1 MASQSLGTLTIDLQ
15 AKTANLQ
22 SDLGKAQRLTE
33 QTMDNISKAAATA
46 GAAIGAGIV
55 AGFVAVEE
63 AVRRSI
69 DQMDEFSKA
78 AQKVGVTTDEFSKLA
93 YAAKLS
99 DVSTEDLTSTL
110 AKLSKNQ
117 VEAAKG
123 TAAQAQA
130 FSSLGIAVKNAD
142 GSLRSPAAVLGDLA
156 DLFQALPDGAGKTAI
171 AIQLLGKSGA
181 NAIPLLN
188 GGAASLKELGDE
200 AERFGV
206 VIDGPT
212 GKAAEEFNDNI
223 TRLQTQVEGFA
234 TQLAANLLPDL
245 LLLEERF
252 QDVSNQADSV
262 KTVGDAVRYVYDT
275 VGLAVIG
282 VQGLVANFKQLVA
295 ISKLAADSTGPQ
307 ALKNLASGDYG
318 STIQQDKADLDA
330 ATESAKKLKAAGQD
344 VLSTFGQ
351 GPGKTAAGIASAF
364 ESSVP
369 KAVTAS
375 PVSSGDALSKQ
386 QAFLDAQAKAAAAAK
401 AQSEAERAARK
412 AQSEAEAQAKRV
424 ASATVDMQKAID
436 DASESLNKT
445 NIPAVDAYNEAL
457 VKINEQAAK
466 YTKDGIP
473 QAQIDAFTSKMKDLA
488 KATEDAAIAQSQLS
502 AHQTTLDLEAQAKDA
517 QSAAA
522 GVTGLAVANRDYEKS
537 LEALDKQFESLQI
550 SPDDYQAQLQALD
563 TIHKKT
569 IDDLQ
574 KQNDTAGQFALTAAK
589 GIQSAIADAL
599 DGDSTKKGFKGFLD
613 GLSDMLRKAAA
624 QIVAADLAKQLF
636 GNYDKTGQV
645 GGAAGSGLSWLSG
658 LLGSTG
664 TASPSEAANIRNSEA
679 QVTGGDSGGGWLDS
693 AASWF
698 SGLFGGARAG
708 GGPVGQGRG
717 YLVGEHGPEFFMP
730 STNGSIMTNQSLRSG
745 GGAQGRAFNVV
756 YQVQGRLDRRTQ
768 DQLAQS
774 TGREVSRALARNG

>member
-15 AKTANLQ
+15 AKTATLQ
-22 SDLGKAQRLTE
+22 SDLGRAQRLTE
-33 QTMDNISKAAATA
+33 QTMDKIQKSAAVA

-55 AGFVAVEE
+55 AGFVTVEE

-69 DQMDEFSKA
+69 DTMDEFSKA
-78 AQKVGVTTDEFSKLA
+78 SQKIGISTEEFSKLA

-99 DVSTEDLTSTL
+99 DVSTEDLTTTL

-142 GSLRSPAAVLGDLA
+142 GSLRSPTAVLGDLA

-206 VIDGPT
+206 VIDTQT

-245 LLLEERF
+245 LVLEHRF

-262 KTVGDAVRYVYDT
+262 KSVGDAVRYVYDT
-275 VGLAVIG
+275 VQLAVIG
-282 VQGLVANFKQLVA
+282 VQGLVAQFNQLTA
-295 ISKLAADSTGPQ
+295 AAKLAADSTGPQ
-307 ALKNLASGDYG
+307 ALKNLATGTYSD
-318 STIQQDKADLDA
+318 TIKQDKADLDA
-330 ATESAKKLKAAGQD
+330 ATASAKALKAAGKD
-344 VLSTFGQ
+344 VIDTFGQ
-351 GPGKTAAGIASAF
+351 GAGKSSQGIAAAF
-364 ESSVP
+364 ENSVP

-375 PVSSGDALSKQ
+375 PVTDDAAAAAKLK
-386 QAFLDAQAKAAAAAK
+386 AFLDAQKNAQAATK
-401 AQSEAERAARK
+401 AQSEADRAARK

-424 ASATVDMQKAID
+424 ASATLEMQKSID

-457 VKINEQAAK
+457 VKITEQAAK

-473 QAQIDAFTSKMKDLA
+473 TAQVDAFTEKMKALA
-488 KATEDAAIAQSQLS
+488 KATEDASIAQAELTSHGQ
-502 AHQTTLDLEAQAKDA
+502 TLDLAAQAKDA

-522 GVTGLAVANRDYEKS
+522 GVVGLASANRDYEKS

-550 SPDDYQAQLQALD
+550 TPEDYQSQLQSLD
-563 TIHKKT
+563 TIHQKT
-569 IDDLQ
+569 ISDLQ
-574 KQNDTAGQFALTAAK
+574 KQADTAGEFAKTAAK
-589 GIQSAIADAL
+589 GIQDAIADAL
-599 DGDSTKKGFKGFLD
+599 TGESFKGGIKGFL
-613 GLSDMLRKAAA
+613 GGIADMLRKAAA
-624 QIVAADLAKQLF
+624 QIVAADLAKYLF

-645 GGAAGSGLSWLSG
+645 GGLFGSGGSGGGLLS
-658 LLGSTG
+658 LLGSANGG
-664 TASPSEAANIRNSEA
+664 TASRLEASSIANSEAA
-679 QVTGGDSGGGWLDS
+679 VTGASDSGGGWISSLLS
-693 AASWF
+693 
-698 SGLFGGARAG
+698 LFGGARAN
-708 GGPVGQGRG
+708 GGPVMAGMG
-717 YLVGEHGPEFFMP
+717 YLVGEHGPEFFQP
-730 STNGSIMTNQSLRSG
+730 SSAGSIATNGATRRLG
-745 GGAQGRAFNVV
+745 GGGGPINV
-756 YQVQGRLDRRTQ
+756 YVQPTTSRRTAEQ
-768 DQLAQS
+768 VATATQRTLRVAS
-774 TGREVSRALARNG
+774 GRNG

>member
-22 SDLGKAQRLTE
+22 NDLGKAQRLTE
-33 QTMDNISKAAATA
+33 QTMDKISKAATAA

-69 DQMDEFSKA
+69 DTMDEFSKS
-78 AQKVGVTTDEFSKLA
+78 AQKVGISTEEFSKLA

-99 DVSTEDLTSTL
+99 DVSTEDLTTTL

-142 GSLRSPAAVLGDLA
+142 GSLRSPTAVLGDLA

-200 AERFGV
+200 AERFGI
-206 VIDGPT
+206 VIDTLT

-223 TRLQTQVEGFA
+223 TRLQAQVAGFA

-245 LLLEERF
+245 LVLEQRF
-252 QDVSNQADSV
+252 QDVSSQADSV

-275 VGLAVIG
+275 VQLAVIG
-282 VQGLVANFKQLVA
+282 VQGLVAQFKQLA
-295 ISKLAADSTGPQ
+295 AAAKLAADSTGPQ
-307 ALKNLASGDYG
+307 ALKNLATGTFS
-318 STIQQDKADLDA
+318 STIKQDKADLDA
-330 ATESAKKLKAAGQD
+330 ATASAKELKAAGKD

-351 GPGKTAAGIASAF
+351 GSGKSAAGIAAAF
-364 ESSVP
+364 ENSVP
-369 KAVTAS
+369 KAATPS
-375 PVSSGDALSKQ
+375 PVSDSDALKKQ
-386 QAFLDAQAKAAAAAK
+386 QAFLDAQKNAAAASK
-401 AQSEAERAARK
+401 AQSEADRAARK
-412 AQSEAEAQAKRV
+412 AQAEAEAQAKRV
-424 ASATVDMQKAID
+424 ASATLDMQKAID
-436 DASESLNKT
+436 DASQSLNKT

-457 VKINEQAAK
+457 VKITEQAAK

-473 QAQIDAFTSKMKDLA
+473 SAQVDAFTDKMKALA
-488 KATEDAAIAQSQLS
+488 KATEDATFAQEQL
-502 AHQTTLDLEAQAKDA
+502 ATHGQTLDLAAQAKDA

-522 GVTGLAVANRDYEKS
+522 GVVGLASANRDYEKR

-550 SPDDYQAQLQALD
+550 TPEDYQSQLQSLD
-563 TIHKKT
+563 TIHQKT
-569 IDDLQ
+569 ISDLQ
-574 KQNDTAGQFALTAAK
+574 KQADTAGEFAKTAAK
-589 GIQSAIADAL
+589 GIQDAIADAL
-599 DGDSTKKGFKGFLD
+599 TGEGFKGGIKGFL
-613 GLSDMLRKAAA
+613 GGIADMLRKAAA
-624 QIVAADLAKQLF
+624 QIVAADLAKYLF

-645 GGAAGSGLSWLSG
+645 GGLFGGSGGAGGLLSG
-658 LLGSTG
+658 LLSANGG
-664 TASPSEAANIRNSEA
+664 TASRYEAASIANSEAA
-679 QVTGGDSGGGWLDS
+679 VTGASDSGGGWLS
-693 AASWF
+693 SLL
-698 SGLFGGARAG
+698 GLFGGARSN
-708 GGPVGQGRG
+708 GGPVMAGMG
-717 YLVGEHGPEFFMP
+717 YLVGEHGPEFFRP
-730 STNGSIMTNQSLRSG
+730 SSAGSISTNAATRGMSG
-745 GGAQGRAFNVV
+745 GGRAINV
-756 YQVQGRLDRRTQ
+756 YVQPTTSRRTA
-768 DQLAQS
+768 DQVASATERKLRVAS
-774 TGREVSRALARNG
+774 GRNG

>member
-22 SDLGKAQRLTE
+22 NDLGKAQRLTE
-33 QTMDNISKAAATA
+33 QTMDKISKAATAA

-69 DQMDEFSKA
+69 DTMDEFSKA
-78 AQKVGVTTDEFSKLA
+78 SQKVGISTEEFSKLA

-99 DVSTEDLTSTL
+99 DVSTEDLTTTL

-130 FSSLGIAVKNAD
+130 FSALGIAVKNAD
-142 GSLRSPAAVLGDLA
+142 GTLRSPAAVLGDLA
-156 DLFQALPDGAGKTAI
+156 DIFQALPDGAGKTAL

-188 GGAASLKELGDE
+188 GGSGALKDLGDE
-200 AERFGV
+200 ASRLGV
-206 VIDGPT
+206 VIDTQT
-212 GKAAEEFNDNI
+212 GKAAEDFNDNI
-223 TRLQTQVEGFA
+223 TRLQTQVAGFA

-245 LLLEERF
+245 LVLEQRF
-252 QDVSNQADSV
+252 MDVSSQADSV

-275 VGLAVIG
+275 VQLAIIG
-282 VQGLVANFKQLVA
+282 VQGLTANFKQLVA
-295 ISKLAADSTGPQ
+295 ISKLAADSTGPE
-307 ALKNLASGDYG
+307 ALKNLASGTYG
-318 STIQQDKADLDA
+318 STIKQDKADLDA
-330 ATESAKKLKAAGQD
+330 ATASAKKLKAAGEE

-351 GPGKTAAGIASAF
+351 GPGKTQAGIAAAF
-364 ESSVP
+364 EASVP
-369 KAVTAS
+369 KAPATQKIT
-375 PVSSGDALSKQ
+375 GEDAAARL
-386 QAFLDAQAKAAAAAK
+386 QAVLDAQNKAAAAAK
-401 AQSEAERAARK
+401 AKAEADKAARK
-412 AQSEAEAQAKRV
+412 AQAEAEAQAKRV
-424 ASATVDMQKAID
+424 ASATLDMQKAID
-436 DASESLNKT
+436 DASQSLNKT
-445 NIPAVDAYNEAL
+445 NIPAVDAYNESL
-457 VKINEQAAK
+457 VKITEQAAK
-466 YTKDGIP
+466 YAKDGIP
-473 QAQIDAFTSKMKDLA
+473 QAQIDAFTDKMKALA
-488 KATEDAAIAQSQLS
+488 KATEDASIAQSELS
-502 AHQTTLDLEAQAKDA
+502 AHQTTLDLQAQAKDA

-574 KQNDTAGQFALTAAK
+574 KQSDTAGQFALQAAK
-589 GIQSAIADAL
+589 SIQSSIADAL
-599 DGDSTKKGFKGFLD
+599 SGDGAKKGFKGFLD
-613 GLSDMLRKAAA
+613 GLDDMLRKAAA
-624 QIVAADLAKQLF
+624 QIVAADIAKYLF

-645 GGAAGSGLSWLSG
+645 GGLAGNGLSSLAS
-658 LLGSTG
+658 LFGSTG
-664 TASPSEAANIRNSEA
+664 TASPFEAASIRNSEA
-679 QVTGGDSGGGWLDS
+679 AVTGSSGSWLDS

-698 SGLFGGARAG
+698 GSLFGGARAG

-730 STNGSIMTNQSLRSG
+730 STNGSITPNQNLRNG
-745 GGAQGRAFNVV
+745 GSSRALGFSVT
-756 YQVQGRLDRRTQ
+756 YAVQGRIDRRTQ
-768 DQLAQS
+768 DQLAQAS
-774 TGREVSRALARNG
+774 GREVSRALSRNG

>member
-22 SDLGKAQRLTE
+22 NDLGKAQRLTE
-33 QTMDNISKAAATA
+33 QTMDKIGKAAATA
-46 GAAIGAGIV
+46 GAAIGTGIV

-63 AVRRSI
+63 AVRRSL

-78 AQKVGVTTDEFSKLA
+78 AQKVGVTTEEFSKLA

-99 DVSTEDLTSTL
+99 DVSTEDLTTTL

-142 GSLRSPAAVLGDLA
+142 GSLRSPAAVLADLA

-188 GGAASLKELGDE
+188 GGAASLKDLGDE

-206 VIDGPT
+206 VIDTQT

-245 LLLEERF
+245 LVLEQRF

-275 VGLAVIG
+275 VQLAVIG
-282 VQGLVANFKQLVA
+282 VQGLVAQFKQLTA
-295 ISKLAADSTGPQ
+295 AAKLAADSTGPE
-307 ALKNLASGDYG
+307 ALKNLATGTFS
-318 STIQQDKADLDA
+318 STIKQDKADLDA
-330 ATESAKKLKAAGQD
+330 ATASAKELKAAGKD

-351 GPGKTAAGIASAF
+351 GSGKSAAGIAAAF
-364 ESSVP
+364 ENSVP

-375 PVSSGDALSKQ
+375 PVSDGDALKKQ
-386 QAFLDAQAKAAAAAK
+386 QAFLDAQKNAAAASK
-401 AQSEAERAARK
+401 AQSEADRAARK

-424 ASATVDMQKAID
+424 ASATLDMQKAID
-436 DASESLNKT
+436 DASQSLNKT

-457 VKINEQAAK
+457 VKITEQAAK

-473 QAQIDAFTSKMKDLA
+473 TAQVDAFTDKMKALA
-488 KATEDAAIAQSQLS
+488 KATEDASIAQSELS
-502 AHQTTLDLEAQAKDA
+502 AHQTTLDLQAQAKDA

-574 KQNDTAGQFALTAAK
+574 KQSDTAGQFALSAAK
-589 GIQSAIADAL
+589 SIQSSIADAL
-599 DGDSTKKGFKGFLD
+599 SGEGAKKGFKGFLD
-613 GLSDMLRKAAA
+613 GLDDMLRKAAA
-624 QIVAADLAKQLF
+624 QIVAADIAKYLF

-645 GGAAGSGLSWLSG
+645 GGVAGSGLSSLSS
-658 LLGSTG
+658 LLGSSG
-664 TASPSEAANIRNSEA
+664 TASPFEAANIRNSEA
-679 QVTGGDSGGGWLDS
+679 AVTGSSGSWLDS

-698 SGLFGGARAG
+698 GNLFGGARAG

-730 STNGSIMTNQSLRSG
+730 STNGSIMTNQALRKG
-745 GGAQGRAFNVV
+745 TGRNGLNVTYV
-756 YQVQGRLDRRTQ
+756 VQGAIDRRTQ
-768 DQLAQS
+768 DQLAQAA
-774 TGREVSRALARNG
+774 GREASRAIARNG

>member
-33 QTMDNISKAAATA
+33 QTMDKIGKAAATA
-46 GAAIGAGIV
+46 GAAIGTGIV

-63 AVRRSI
+63 AVRRSL

-78 AQKVGVTTDEFSKLA
+78 AQKVGVTTEEFSKLA

-99 DVSTEDLTSTL
+99 DVSTEDLTTTL

-142 GSLRSPAAVLGDLA
+142 GSLRSPAAVLADLA

-181 NAIPLLN
+181 SAIPLLN

-206 VIDGPT
+206 VIDTQT

-245 LLLEERF
+245 LVLEQRF

-275 VGLAVIG
+275 VQLAVIG
-282 VQGLVANFKQLVA
+282 VQGLVAQFKQLTA
-295 ISKLAADSTGPQ
+295 AAKLAADSTGPE
-307 ALKNLASGDYG
+307 ALKNLATGTFS
-318 STIQQDKADLDA
+318 STIKQDKADLDA
-330 ATESAKKLKAAGQD
+330 ATASAKELKAAGKD

-351 GPGKTAAGIASAF
+351 GSGKSAAGIAAAF
-364 ESSVP
+364 ENSVP
-369 KAVTAS
+369 KAATAS
-375 PVSSGDALSKQ
+375 PVSSDDATKKL
-386 QAFLDAQAKAAAAAK
+386 QAFIDAQGKAAAAKK
-401 AQSEAERAARK
+401 AQSEADRAARK

-424 ASATVDMQKAID
+424 ASATLDMQKAID
-436 DASESLNKT
+436 DASASLNKT

-457 VKINEQAAK
+457 VRINEQAAK

-473 QAQIDAFTSKMKDLA
+473 QAQIDAFTDKMKALA
-488 KATEDAAIAQSQLS
+488 KATEDAALARDKLD
-502 AHQTTLDLEAQAKDA
+502 AHNDTIDLQAQAADA

-537 LEALDKQFESLQI
+537 LEALDKRFAENPSLSI
-550 SPDDYQAQLQALD
+550 DDYKASLDAID
-563 TIHKKT
+563 TIHQKT
-569 IDDLQ
+569 IADLQ
-574 KQNDTAGQFALTAAK
+574 KQNDTAGQFALSAAK

-599 DGDSTKKGFKGFLD
+599 SGDAVKGGFKGFLD
-613 GLSDMLRKAAA
+613 GLADMLRKAAA
-624 QIVAADLAKQLF
+624 QIVAADLAKYLF

-645 GGAAGSGLSWLSG
+645 GGLFGSGGGSLAG
-658 LLGSTG
+658 LFNGYGG
-664 TASPSEAANIRNSEA
+664 TASGSEAASIRNSEA
-679 QVTGGDSGGGWLDS
+679 QVTGNGSFLDS
-693 AASWF
+693 AASWL
-698 SGLFGGARAG
+698 SGLFGGTRAG
-708 GGPVGQGRG
+708 GGSVGQGRG
-717 YLVGEHGPEFFMP
+717 YIVGEHGPEFFMP
-730 STNGSIMTNQSLRSG
+730 STNGSITPHGQMGGIRGLTQVNQFALP
-745 GGAQGRAFNVV
+745 GRT
-756 YQVQGRLDRRTQ
+756 DRRTQ
-768 DQLAQS
+768 AQLAQTAGTS
-774 TGREVSRALARNG
+774 AARALSRNS

>member
-15 AKTANLQ
+15 AKTATLQ
-22 SDLGKAQRLTE
+22 SDLGRAQRLTE
-33 QTMDNISKAAATA
+33 QTMDKIQKSAAVA

-69 DQMDEFSKA
+69 DTMDEFSKA
-78 AQKVGVTTDEFSKLA
+78 SQKVGISTEEFSKLA

-99 DVSTEDLTSTL
+99 DVSTEDLTTTL

-142 GSLRSPAAVLGDLA
+142 GSLRSPTAVLGDLA

-200 AERFGV
+200 AKRFGV
-206 VIDGPT
+206 VIDTQT

-223 TRLQTQVEGFA
+223 TRLQTQVAGFA

-245 LLLEERF
+245 LVLEQRF

-262 KTVGDAVRYVYDT
+262 KSVGDAVRYVYDT
-275 VGLAVIG
+275 VQLAIIG
-282 VQGLVANFKQLVA
+282 VQGLTAQFKQLVA
-295 ISKLAADSTGPQ
+295 AAKLAADSTGPE
-307 ALKNLASGDYG
+307 ALKNLATGQYT
-318 STIQQDKADLDA
+318 STIKQDKADLDA
-330 ATESAKKLKAAGQD
+330 ATASAKALKAAGKD
-344 VLSTFGQ
+344 VIDTFGQ
-351 GPGKTAAGIASAF
+351 GAGKSAQGIAAAF
-364 ESSVP
+364 ENSVP

-375 PVSSGDALSKQ
+375 PVSGADALKKQ
-386 QAFLDAQAKAAAAAK
+386 QAFLDAAAKAAAATK
-401 AQSEAERAARK
+401 AQSEADKAARK

-424 ASATVDMQKAID
+424 ASATLDMQKAID
-436 DASESLNKT
+436 DASQSLNKT

-457 VKINEQAAK
+457 VKITEQAAK

-473 QAQIDAFTSKMKDLA
+473 TAQVDAFTEKMKALA
-488 KATEDAAIAQSQLS
+488 KATEDASIAQAELTSHGQ
-502 AHQTTLDLEAQAKDA
+502 TLDLAAQAKDA
-517 QSAAA
+517 QSASA
-522 GVTGLAVANRDYEKS
+522 GVVGLAVANRDYEKS

-550 SPDDYQAQLQALD
+550 KPEDYQSQLESLD

-574 KQNDTAGQFALTAAK
+574 KQADTAGQFALSAAK
-589 GIQSAIADAL
+589 GIQGAIADAL
-599 DGDSTKKGFKGFLD
+599 SGDTVKGGFKGFLD
-613 GLSDMLRKAAA
+613 GLADMLRKAAA
-624 QIVAADLAKQLF
+624 QIVAADLAKYLF
-636 GNYDKTGQV
+636 GNYDKTGKV
-645 GGAAGSGLSWLSG
+645 GGLFGSGGGSLDGLLSG
-658 LLGSTG
+658 FGG
-664 TASPSEAANIRNSEA
+664 TASGSEAASIRNSEA
-679 QVTGGDSGGGWLDS
+679 QVTGNGSFLDS
-693 AASWF
+693 AASWL
-698 SGLFGGARAG
+698 SGLFGGTRAAG
-708 GGPVGQGRG
+708 GSVGQGRG
-717 YLVGEHGPEFFMP
+717 YIVGEHGPEFFMP
-730 STNGSIMTNQSLRSG
+730 STNGTITPHGQMGGIRGLTQVNQFALPGRS
-745 GGAQGRAFNVV
+745 
-756 YQVQGRLDRRTQ
+756 DRRTQ
-768 DQLAQS
+768 AQLAQS
-774 TGREVSRALARNG
+774 AGTSASRALARNS